1 MPFKESRRRNSIN
14 PRDIIGQVAGGN
26 VIAGGISTATSAG
39 GRSLVAEYESAG
51 VQNILLPSKARTN
64 TALNIATAVQASTLV
79 TSASPFTLTSNTV
92 QTLWVEAE
100 CTFTPSAHSERYAL
114 ACHSGTPTSKGD
126 AAFTFRHITRGAAM
140 QMFVQGIVD
149 MENLDELNIVL
160 SCYNTHTASETLLVT
175 DAAVWVYSV

>member
-26 VIAGGISTATSAG
+26 VIAGGIATSG
-39 GRSLVAEYESAG
+39 SSGRALIAQYESAG

-79 TSASPFTLTSNTV
+79 TSTNPFTLTSNTV

-114 ACHSGTPTSKGD
+114 ACHAGTATSKGD